1 MFCPQGVTAVRWL
14 SEINASAPPSDQTPN
29 SAARPSL
36 VVASKSR
43 SVFSPRR
50 VLDVFACFGRPD
62 DGGETGVKDGG
73 GGCLWACL
81 FKVQMLRPRMCGT
94 SQKWQRAGLFMGD
107 VHKPRIILS
116 LGAADR
122 KVAF

>member
-14 SEINASAPPSDQTPN
+14 SEINAGAPPSDQTPN

-50 VLDVFACFGRPD
+50 VLDVFACFGRPG
-62 DGGETGVKDGG
+62 DGGETGVKGG
-73 GGCLWACL
+73 GGLPL
-81 FKVQMLRPRMCGT
+81 GMLVQGSDAPSKNVRYEPKMAEGRPVYGGRT
-94 SQKWQRAGLFMGD
+94 
-107 VHKPRIILS
+107 
-116 LGAADR
+116 
-122 KVAF
+122 